1 MAESKTEAAKITRS
15 FPRVKHHHKGAIL
28 CCREVSIKEYNA
40 IREKNHA
47 DTYLS
52 CHSSS
57 EQKRCCDIENRI
69 VEEIKNKKEPQ
80 FNRKDKISYLM
91 KKRKIVEKDCLYQ
104 CKFAI
109 Y

>member
-1 MAESKTEAAKITRS
+1 MNTTRNRKQKIST
-15 FPRVKHHHKGAIL
+15 
-28 CCREVSIKEYNA
+28 NA

-57 EQKRCCDIENRI
+57 EQKRRCDIENRI

-91 KKRKIVEKDCLYQ
+91 KKRKIVEKECLYQ

>member
-1 MAESKTEAAKITRS
+1 MCLTTLLSHLGAAKIARS
-15 FPRVKHHHKGAIL
+15 FPRVKHHHKDAIL
-28 CCREVSIKEYNA
+28 GCRVVSIEEYNA
-40 IREKNHA
+40 IREKNQA

-57 EQKRCCDIENRI
+57 EQKRLSDIKDRI

-91 KKRKIVEKDCLYQ
+91 KNAK
-104 CKFAI
+104 
-109 Y
+109 